1 MFSFSGLASGLNSGT
16 MIQQLVALERLP
28 IQRFQAQKADQKSKI
43 DLVGTLR
50 KHVRSLQEASGDIR
64 TLAKFRSFKAQA
76 SQEGIA
82 SFEVGGGASAGSHS
96 LRVMSLAQVDRWAFD
111 GIADDTQ
118 SLASTA
124 GQGVSFTVGGTLYEI
139 EIDPEESTIHQ
150 VAAAIQAQAGEAVA
164 ASVVNTGT
172 TSAPSYQL
180 VLTSK
185 TSGVDGRISGLTST
199 LDGLDLD
206 ATPPDGE
213 GVAQSANNITVGSN
227 AVVVLNGLTV
237 ERSTNKIDG
246 VLAGVTIDL
255 LSIGT
260 GQDMTFTITPD
271 KDAIK
276 GRIQKFVDAYNQVMG
291 FISSQNSYNADTG
304 PGGKLFGDS
313 LLANVRREV
322 RTALFGNDLDALAGG
337 TEGFSTLNQV
347 GIKLEK
353 DGKLTIDQ
361 TVLDEKIA
369 TDLDA
374 LADLFVDTDGFDNG
388 GAEPNTPG
396 YYQDLSSDS
405 GLADRLHRTIARMF
419 QTLPGPNG
427 TTLKGMFETR
437 SDRLNADMKRFDR
450 QIEQRERYI
459 EQFQAGLVKRFAAL
473 EQLIGSLNMQGAA
486 LNSMLLTLQPQ
497 NQR

>member
-1 MFSFSGLASGLNSGT
+1 MFSFSGLASGLNTGT

-28 IQRFQAQKADQKSKI
+28 IQRFQAQKADEKSKL

-50 KHVRSLQEASGDIR
+50 KHVRSLQDAAGEIR
-64 TLAKFRSFKAQA
+64 TLAKFRSFQAQA
-76 SQEGIA
+76 SQEGVA
-82 SFEVGGGASAGSHS
+82 AFDVGGGASAGSHS
-96 LRVMSLAQVDRWAFD
+96 LRVQSLAQVDRWTFD

-118 SLASTA
+118 SLASGA
-124 GQGVSFTVGGTLYEI
+124 GQGLSFSVGGTLYEI
-139 EIDPEESTIHQ
+139 EIDPEESTLQQ
-150 VAAAIQAQAGEAVA
+150 VAAAVQAQAGEAVA

-172 TSAPSYQL
+172 ASAPSYQL

-185 TSGVDGRISGLTST
+185 TSGVDGRISGITSS
-199 LDGLDLD
+199 LDGLAID
-206 ATPPDGE
+206 ATPPDDAG
-213 GVAQSANNITVGSN
+213 APQSVNNITVGSN

-255 LSIGT
+255 LSLGD
-260 GQDMTFTITPD
+260 GQELTFTISPD

-291 FISSQNSYNADTG
+291 FIGTQNTFNPDSG

-313 LLANVRREV
+313 LLASVRREV
-322 RTALFGNDLDALAGG
+322 RGALFDNDLSAMSGGEAG
-337 TEGFSTLNQV
+337 FATLNMV

-353 DGKLTIDQ
+353 DGKLSIDQ

-396 YYQDLSSDS
+396 YYEDLSADT
-405 GLADRLHRTIARMF
+405 GLAERLHRAIARMF
-419 QTLPGPNG
+419 QTIPGPEG
-427 TTLKGMFETR
+427 TTLKGMFDTR
-437 SDRLNADMKRFDR
+437 ADRLNASMKRFDK

-473 EQLIGSLNMQGAA
+473 EQLIGTLNSQGAA
-486 LNSMLLTLQPQ
+486 LNSMLLSLQPR
-497 NQR
+497 N